1 MNELNLKSHKVFLYD
16 YEIEDNVEVVFLGSE
31 VHFEG
36 GSLCYN
42 GPNILKVYGGDC
54 VAETDES
61 GNTSNIESTGIHY
74 GDEGTNIVAGD
85 YQIFKCSKGVE
96 LCGTWNIKGT
106 VYASWFGMEDTS
118 SLIKPENIEKGID
131 GRKDNNNENDID
143 LIDNSIAINTAIKLK
158 GMGEVRL
165 PQGIY
170 CIKNHIRVT
179 SGIQLIG
186 VGPDI
191 EGATRGTVLYPYY
204 DYFSEP
210 QGDYKSSYQL
220 AISKVDSESRLKL
233 SEIPFPLHTEPYNHI
248 SAEMAG
254 IETGYMIVVNICDK
268 IKVETIKNDDSEVT
282 DIIYFH
288 NVIECPTR
296 PRVTRISGIDLVYWE
311 SIYKFIREGQNEVIP
326 LPHHYKGILFAGKIE
341 IDNVRS
347 FGLTQLC
354 SSTYIDYS
362 DNRYIHDNS
371 FSLGENYDYALD
383 FPKPIYAFDL
393 SGLGDALRFCGN
405 HVATYHNK
413 IGALRIDQCKG
424 GVIQGNILNSDVMI
438 NRCQGI
444 TYNGNHSEYGIKL
457 DIRGSSVSVCDN
469 VFWKGSH
476 PTIRIRR
483 IEFPKSDYLQCVTL
497 QNNTFVNFMKV
508 NILQSHNISEL
519 CEYDVVPDGWANI
532 VITNCYRTRFY
543 EDVNEYEPTGIKMGL
558 LTVIEETQTS
568 EPYYYD
574 TNVTSDFHEFNEF
587 SHIYSIQSVVSGKK
601 VTTGINRSAFIENDI
616 LEGINIYEIEVDDT
630 KYKNCY
636 ERNGSQIRYTIIEIY
651 DESRHLG
658 RTLVGDREISFE
670 KNKSMVNIALN
681 TLPSSNVKKIAMLRI
696 ERCVDGLYSYVNV
709 PICGAT
715 LLMDDCEAVNGYK
728 WSEGNRQ
735 KMIDVETV
743 VSDIIYKGDNIECTL
758 EKLPNLE
765 ELPRLGESYCHGE
778 WKSGDVV
785 WCGNLLSLQCY
796 VMHGGVWRKIY
807 ES

>member
-1 MNELNLKSHKVFLYD
+1 MYYNSKSYFGMELNGVIRD
-16 YEIEDNVEVVFLGSE
+16 EIILNENDSMLVLGPEVR
-31 VHFEG
+31 FEG
-36 GSLCYN
+36 GVIRYESKSRS
-42 GPNILKVYGGDC
+42 ILKICGGGSDSEILEYGEG
-54 VAETDES
+54 
-61 GNTSNIESTGIHY
+61 
-74 GDEGTNIVAGD
+74 GTNIIASD
-85 YQIFKCSKGVE
+85 YQIFSGIE
-96 LCGTWNIKGT
+96 NIQFCGKWNIKGV

-118 SLIKPENIEKGID
+118 SLIMSENPEKGID
-131 GRKDNNNENDID
+131 GRKDNNKENDID

-204 DYFSEP
+204 I
-210 QGDYKSSYQL
+210 GLSSYQKAV
-220 AISKVDSESRLKL
+220 AIARENAKSNAEVQIRL
-233 SEIPFPLHTEPYNHI
+233 SEIPFPLATEPYNHI

-254 IETGYMIVVNICDK
+254 IETGYMIVVNICDE

-296 PRVTRISGIDLVYWE
+296 PRVTRISGIDLVYLE

-519 CEYDVVPDGWANI
+519 CEYDVVTDGWANI

-715 LLMDDCEAVNGYK
+715 LLIDDGEYVNGYS
-728 WSEGNRQ
+728 WSEPRSFRGGEFIMNALE
-735 KMIDVETV
+735 VT
-743 VSDIIYKGDNIECTL
+743 YKGDNIECLL
-758 EKLPNLE
+758 ESRPLT
-765 ELPRLGESYCHGE
+765 GE
-778 WKSGDVV
+778 WKTGDVI
-785 WCGNLLSLQCY
+785 WCGNGLMQECY
-796 VMHGGVWRKIY
+796 VKCGQCWYKVGV
-807 ES
+807 SLPSLSQ